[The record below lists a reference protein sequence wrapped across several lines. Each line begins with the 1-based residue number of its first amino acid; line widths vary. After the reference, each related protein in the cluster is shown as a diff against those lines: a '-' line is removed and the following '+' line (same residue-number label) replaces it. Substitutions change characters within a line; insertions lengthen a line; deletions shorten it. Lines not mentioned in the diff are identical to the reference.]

1 MSTTTDFPSSG
12 PLGPAP
18 LGPAPLGPAPTGPTP
33 ARLGKRTAQ
42 PRFIATRRSP
52 VGNLVALADEE
63 GRIAALGFGE
73 LPRSATR
80 ALRGLNGPPLQDE
93 GPFSTLFEQL
103 DAYFA
108 GDLRRFE
115 VSTAAA
121 GSAFQRRVW
130 RALSEVPYGVTVS
143 YGQLAE
149 RSGHP
154 GAARAIGSAC
164 RTNPIAIVVPCH
176 RVIGASGSLTGYA
189 GGMERKRALLAH
201 EGVTTAPMRA

>member
-1 MSTTTDFPSSG
+1 MPPS
-12 PLGPAP
+12 PLF
-18 LGPAPLGPAPTGPTP
+18 
-33 ARLGKRTAQ
+33 TATC
-42 PRFIATRRSP
+42 PSP
-52 VGNLVALADEE
+52 VGNLVALADSE

-73 LPRSATR
+73 LPRSAAR
-80 ALRGLNGPPLQDE
+80 ALAGAQGPPVRDAR
-93 GPFSTLFEQL
+93 PFASLFGQL

-115 VSTAAA
+115 LDTAAV
-121 GSAFQRRVW
+121 GSEFQRKAW
-130 RALSEVPYGVTVS
+130 TALFEVPYGITVS
-143 YGQLAE
+143 YGELAR

-189 GGMERKRALLAH
+189 GGMDRKRALLEH
-201 EGVTTAPMRA
+201 EGVVPAQLLA